1 MNTPNREDFFRITLQ
16 KKGFYKKKKA
26 ANRPWRRIRRQGGG
40 KYAKPETGPKT
51 GAKKGK
57 KTPPAGGADEA
68 GGRGNGEEFPPEGF
82 LTAKISIPRER
93 KKHFAKY
100 L

>member
-40 KYAKPETGPKT
+40 QICEAGDRSKKGVRKRLRLEEQMRQAAGETG
-51 GAKKGK
+51 
-57 KTPPAGGADEA
+57 
-68 GGRGNGEEFPPEGF
+68 RNFPRRVF
-82 LTAKISIPRER
+82 
-93 KKHFAKY
+93 
-100 L
+100 

>member
-40 KYAKPETGPKT
+40 KYAKPETGPET
-51 GAKKGK
+51 GAKKGVRK
-57 KTPPAGGADEA
+57 RLRLEEQMRQAAGET
-68 GGRGNGEEFPPEGF
+68 GRNFPRRVF
-82 LTAKISIPRER
+82 
-93 KKHFAKY
+93 
-100 L
+100 

>member
-26 ANRPWRRIRRQGGG
+26 ANRPWRRIRRQGG
-40 KYAKPETGPKT
+40 ANMRSRRPEQKG
-51 GAKKGK
+51 GK

-82 LTAKISIPRER
+82 LTAKISIPREI